1 MQNFHEDIDTRI
13 TFHQLNNDGT
23 QIECNVHTKKGKLF
37 FDNTGELYDADL
49 LPTIYL
55 VDNKTNCHN
64 LVAEDGNITVKY
76 IGAIRGPGVVIADMS
91 SVLKY
96 SELNGRCLAILRL
109 GGTIV
114 DSLLSSS
121 TSSTTTTTTLPPPLI
136 TDNGRILCHCHYII

>member
-55 VDNKTNCHN
+55 VDNRTNCHN
-64 LVAEDGNITVKY
+64 LVAEAGNITVKY

-114 DSLLSSS
+114 DSLLASS
-121 TSSTTTTTTLPPPLI
+121 TSSTTSTTFRPVTIPSGKPTT
-136 TDNGRILCHCHYII
+136 YFVFKK